1 MLGQNVVQGRCHAR
15 ATCSVRAAED
25 RMGPM
30 KRLAIAAAA
39 AVLMT
44 ATGGAEEPRDDREAE
59 QEKRICRSEKMTGS
73 LTRVRRI
80 CLTRSEW
87 SRLAEV
93 TRKGVEELRRCLLLH
108 I

>member
-1 MLGQNVVQGRCHAR
+1 
-15 ATCSVRAAED
+15 
-25 RMGPM
+25 M

-73 LTRVRRI
+73 LTRVRRV
-80 CLTRSEW
+80 CLTESEW
-87 SRLAEV
+87 RRLSEV
-93 TRKGVEELRRCLLLH
+93 TRKGVDDVVRSASQTGGSGAGAN
-108 I
+108 